1 MTLETPTSDA
11 ISTGTSSRNWSF
23 LTPVLIGAIGIC
35 MGIFG
40 FLIAENI
47 QKTFYESTFIL
58 EAKENVQSIET
69 SVDESLEVLQ
79 GLKGFYDASEA
90 VSRKEFKLFSEA
102 MLSRHSGIQALEW
115 VPRVLHKDRALYE
128 TRAREAGLEDF
139 TFKDQDENRAFIVAP
154 QRDEYFPVYYAEP
167 MEQNK
172 TILGLAPSYHPER
185 RQAILEARDSG
196 NIVAAGPIQ
205 LIQNGASHAAY
216 LVFAPVY
223 DGAPSYADLELRK
236 QNFKGAALLVLL
248 ADNLTQSAVADHHPM
263 NIFIQDISDKEK
275 KYSISGHNPIGSEFF
290 HTDTIDIAG
299 RNWRIH
305 ATPIQTVSGFPWLPF
320 SVFLVGSAF
329 SILVGALLYYQI
341 YRRELV
347 ESLVQ
352 KRTEQHAAAKSE
364 VLELSTML
372 QLVMDNMPSNLFW
385 KSDDLVYLGCNQAF
399 AYRAGLAHPKDI
411 VGLTDYDLPWGAT
424 EAEDY
429 RADDMSVITSG
440 QKKLNIEEPQ
450 HTPDGSIAW
459 LNTSK
464 IPLKDA
470 SDNIMGVLGVFD
482 DITDRKQAEEQLRES
497 KNFMELIFDNSPLM
511 VFVKDEDFNFVEANS
526 RFLDMYP
533 EEERHKV
540 LGRSSTEG
548 YTEKDIKEFL
558 KHDQKA
564 FDDGYSA
571 VTETIQFPDGQQ
583 RKIYTQKVRFE
594 NTQGTR
600 FILGIASDVT
610 EREAELSLL
619 QEMHQISAEIETS
632 FSEKMQRIL
641 EAGCRYFQLS
651 MGIISEI
658 NESEYK
664 VAYVSD
670 QDVLESGTSFDLGTT
685 YCALTYQQ
693 DEPFHA
699 HDFSN
704 SQYSGHP
711 CYSNFNLN
719 TYIGCKITVND
730 VVFGTIN
737 FSSPSKRPKPFTP
750 RQIAMVQM
758 ISQWLGFK
766 ISEHNSLEEKEKFI
780 TKLADSNEELE
791 RFAYVCSHDLQEP
804 LRMVRSFSE
813 RLEIHLADQ
822 LKDDE
827 KGTRYLNFLTDGA
840 KRSQELIR
848 DILSYSSIN
857 SDTTNLEIVDLN
869 ALIESIERILSPN
882 NDAIS
887 SGISWDELPK
897 VVGNKTQLYQ
907 LFQNLINN
915 GLKYQKAGSTPQVH
929 IELSDQGSDW
939 QFSIRD
945 NGIGMAEKHLTKIFD
960 VFQRLHRRNEYAG
973 SGIGLSICRK
983 VVDRHGGK
991 IWVESQLGTG
1001 SEFFLTLPKLESQTT
1016 RKLIMENLD
1025 DGFRQA
1031 S

>member
-1 MTLETPTSDA
+1 
-11 ISTGTSSRNWSF
+11 
-23 LTPVLIGAIGIC
+23 
-35 MGIFG
+35 
-40 FLIAENI
+40 
-47 QKTFYESTFIL
+47 
-58 EAKENVQSIET
+58 
-69 SVDESLEVLQ
+69 
-79 GLKGFYDASEA
+79 
-90 VSRKEFKLFSEA
+90 
-102 MLSRHSGIQALEW
+102 
-115 VPRVLHKDRALYE
+115 
-128 TRAREAGLEDF
+128 
-139 TFKDQDENRAFIVAP
+139 
-154 QRDEYFPVYYAEP
+154 
-167 MEQNK
+167 
-172 TILGLAPSYHPER
+172 
-185 RQAILEARDSG
+185 
-196 NIVAAGPIQ
+196 
-205 LIQNGASHAAY
+205 
-216 LVFAPVY
+216 
-223 DGAPSYADLELRK
+223 
-236 QNFKGAALLVLL
+236 
-248 ADNLTQSAVADHHPM
+248 
-263 NIFIQDISDKEK
+263 
-275 KYSISGHNPIGSEFF
+275 
-290 HTDTIDIAG
+290 
-299 RNWRIH
+299 
-305 ATPIQTVSGFPWLPF
+305 
-320 SVFLVGSAF
+320 
-329 SILVGALLYYQI
+329 
-341 YRRELV
+341 
-347 ESLVQ
+347 
-352 KRTEQHAAAKSE
+352 
-364 VLELSTML
+364 
-372 QLVMDNMPSNLFW
+372 MDNMPSNLFW

-450 HTPDGSIAW
+450 HT
-459 LNTSK
+459 
-464 IPLKDA
+464 
-470 SDNIMGVLGVFD
+470 GVLGVFD

-750 RQIAMVQM
+750 RQI
-758 ISQWLGFK
+758 
-766 ISEHNSLEEKEKFI
+766 
-780 TKLADSNEELE
+780 DSNEELE

-822 LKDDE
+822 LKE
-827 KGTRYLNFLTDGA
+827 NPSREFYRRITTPYPAASVGMNYQKSWAIKPNF
-840 KRSQELIR
+840 
-848 DILSYSSIN
+848 
-857 SDTTNLEIVDLN
+857 
-869 ALIESIERILSPN
+869 
-882 NDAIS
+882 IS
-887 SGISWDELPK
+887 SFRTW
-897 VVGNKTQLYQ
+897 
-907 LFQNLINN
+907 
-915 GLKYQKAGSTPQVH
+915 
-929 IELSDQGSDW
+929 
-939 QFSIRD
+939 SIMD
-945 NGIGMAEKHLTKIFD
+945 
-960 VFQRLHRRNEYAG
+960 
-973 SGIGLSICRK
+973 
-983 VVDRHGGK
+983 
-991 IWVESQLGTG
+991 
-1001 SEFFLTLPKLESQTT
+1001 
-1016 RKLIMENLD
+1016 
-1025 DGFRQA
+1025 
-1031 S
+1031 